1 MKRIAVIFG
10 MAVLLLA
17 GTWEVKVCA
26 ADGGLTEEFL
36 DELELDEIDASF
48 RELQENGGV
57 RFTDAVKKL
66 IQGEVPMTGEGVRQL
81 LKDTLLSQVDGNR
94 RTAVRIMLLLTVAGV
109 VTNFISVFEKS
120 QAASTGFYMM
130 YLCLFTLLMQVFQ
143 MMQQITM
150 DALDRVITF
159 MELLMPSYFLASV
172 FASGSVAGAGFYEVT
187 LGVILIIQWILK
199 YAVMPAVNL
208 YVLFCMVNH
217 LTKEDYLSKLAE
229 ILKTFVEWM
238 LKTLMAAALGFQTIQ
253 RLILPAVDSLK
264 TAVLTKTAGAVPGIG
279 NVFSGVTEVV
289 LGSAVLIKNAVG
301 AAGMIFLALLCLVP
315 LLKLGFGAVFYRLLA
330 AIAQPVSDRRMVDCV
345 GSVGEG
351 LGLLMKVLL
360 MVGALFFISI
370 AMAAASIGS

>member
-10 MAVLLLA
+10 MAVLLLT

-48 RELQENGGV
+48 RELQENGGM

-81 LKDTLLSQVDGNR
+81 LKDTLLSQADGNR

-109 VTNFISVFEKS
+109 FTNFISVFEKS

-172 FASGSVAGAGFYEVT
+172 FASGSVAGAG
-187 LGVILIIQWILK
+187 I
-199 YAVMPAVNL
+199 
-208 YVLFCMVNH
+208 
-217 LTKEDYLSKLAE
+217 
-229 ILKTFVEWM
+229 
-238 LKTLMAAALGFQTIQ
+238 
-253 RLILPAVDSLK
+253 
-264 TAVLTKTAGAVPGIG
+264 
-279 NVFSGVTEVV
+279 
-289 LGSAVLIKNAVG
+289 
-301 AAGMIFLALLCLVP
+301 
-315 LLKLGFGAVFYRLLA
+315 
-330 AIAQPVSDRRMVDCV
+330 
-345 GSVGEG
+345 
-351 LGLLMKVLL
+351 
-360 MVGALFFISI
+360 
-370 AMAAASIGS
+370 